1 MVSDFES
8 NDKIT
13 EIELLMHYNPKVIN
27 RKIKAMQSQ
36 IDSLYHLNMS
46 HVITNENDMMVSVS
60 YPLDKLVIYIID
72 EKAKLQYYSKT
83 AHDRL
88 NLLKNIIKD
97 YTQNEQQDVIKYM
110 LSSGKVRN
118 QSVIERLKKDIY
130 QVESQK
136 RKERQNERSESH
148 QKAFD
153 EHLEQVKEELSTNR
167 KVLAMP

>member
-46 HVITNENDMMVSVS
+46 HVITNENDMLVSVS

-88 NLLKNIIKD
+88 DLLKNIIKN